1 MRHRNPLRFFVK
13 NIYLSF
19 EKDENSEEVVTMR
32 AAMDEFHKNLHSI
45 EKLPANF
52 TLLPPDDFS
61 NSQSSSNVNSIS
73 KVSQVTTRRAEK
85 KQLKKRNK
93 LIN

>member
-1 MRHRNPLRFFVK
+1 MDMFRVPQKSVTVFREKYIQALK
-13 NIYLSF
+13 
-19 EKDENSEEVVTMR
+19 KDEHSEEVVTMR

-45 EKLPANF
+45 EKLLPNI

-61 NSQSSSNVNSIS
+61 NSQSSLNVNSIS
-73 KVSQVTTRRAEK
+73 KVSQVTTRRAEE
-85 KQLKKRNK
+85 RSW